1 MSAKVLELR
10 QRSSYGWPSPTK
22 LGGILLVILLWLGG
36 VICAFPLVWTFVSSF
51 RPDVSFLT
59 SPFLFSPRDL
69 MVHNYQL
76 AFNGNAASS
85 GGSLWVG
92 FKNTAVQVSIILVTT
107 MFFCPLAGYGFAKFR
122 FPGRNVLFGMMML
135 TLFFVPITQY
145 IPLLIEMNSLQW
157 VDTYQAL
164 VMPLVISSL
173 GIFWMTGVTRGVPDE
188 LLQAGRVDG
197 CNSFVVWFRIVM
209 PVIRPALVSLAVVS
223 FLGAY
228 NDFFWPLLI
237 LPSPDM
243 QTIQVVL
250 QLFTTALFNSETGSA
265 SNWGQVL
272 AASSVVFIPTVAVF
286 LAMQRYFIRGML
298 EGSIK
303 Q

>member
-1 MSAKVLELR
+1 MSTTARAASR
-10 QRSSYGWPSPTK
+10 QGGRRTPSSAH
-22 LGGILLVILLWLGG
+22 LGSLALTLLVWLGG
-36 VICAFPLVWTFVSSF
+36 LACAFPLVWTFISSF

-59 SPFLFSPRDL
+59 SPFTFNPHDL
-69 MVHNYQL
+69 RIANYQL
-76 AFNGNAASS
+76 ALAGNASSS
-85 GGSLWVG
+85 GGSLLVG
-92 FKNTAVQVSIILVTT
+92 FKNSFVQVTIILATT
-107 MFFCPLAGYGFAKFR
+107 LFFCPLAGYGFAKFR
-122 FPGRNVLFGMMML
+122 FRGRRGLFGLMML

-145 IPLLIEMNSLQW
+145 IPLLIEMNNLNW
-157 VDTYQAL
+157 VGTYQAL

-173 GIFWMTGVTRGVPDE
+173 GIFWMTGVISGVPDE
-188 LLQAGRVDG
+188 LLQAARVDG
-197 CNSFVVWFRIVM
+197 GGSFTVWLRVVM
-209 PVIRPALVSLAVVS
+209 PVIRPALISLAVVT

-237 LPSPDM
+237 LPSPEM

-272 AASSVVFIPTVAVF
+272 AASSIVFIPTVAFF
-286 LAMQRYFIRGML
+286 LALQGFFVRGML